1 MNIDIFAEHFSEL
14 EDPRQAAKVVYPL
27 FDVVFL
33 TLCAVIAGCEGWEDI
48 EDFGENRF
56 DWLQEHGF
64 FKLGLPVHD
73 TIARVMSLLDSEAL
87 QRCFASWMQACTE
100 LTDGQVVAIDGK
112 TLRGSYNRE
121 DRCSSIHMVSAFASA
136 NGVVMGQVKTDEKSN
151 EITAIPQLL
160 NLLELKGCLVSL
172 DAMGCQKEI
181 AQQIVDK
188 KADYLLT
195 VKGNQGHLH
204 NAVKQVFVGKAH
216 KDSAAQS
223 LEKNRGRLEY
233 REFQVCPANE
243 LPEKLKAAWP
253 ALTTLGMATTYRVE
267 KHKRAVLEQ
276 RYFISS
282 ADLNA
287 ERLSQ
292 AVREHWGIENQL
304 HWVLDVSLGEDA
316 CQIYRGN
323 AAANLATMRHF
334 GLNMLRVEKR
344 KMSIRRK
351 QRQALMNEAYLD
363 AVLEAG
369 MSVVIK

>member
-14 EDPRQAAKVVYPL
+14 EDPRQASKVVYPL

-160 NLLELKGCLVSL
+160 HLLELKGCLVSL

-188 KADYLLT
+188 EADYLLT
-195 VKGNQGHLH
+195 VKGNQGQLH
-204 NAVKQVFVGKAH
+204 DAVKQVFAGKAR

-233 REFQVCPANE
+233 REFQVCDASE

-282 ADLNA
+282 AALSA
-287 ERLSQ
+287 ERLAS
-292 AVREHWGIENQL
+292 AVREHWSIENQL

-323 AAANLATMRHF
+323 AATNLATMRHF
-334 GLNMLRVEKR
+334 GLNMLRAEKR

>member
-1 MNIDIFAEHFSEL
+1 
-14 EDPRQAAKVVYPL
+14 
-27 FDVVFL
+27 
-33 TLCAVIAGCEGWEDI
+33 
-48 EDFGENRF
+48 
-56 DWLQEHGF
+56 
-64 FKLGLPVHD
+64 
-73 TIARVMSLLDSEAL
+73 
-87 QRCFASWMQACTE
+87 
-100 LTDGQVVAIDGK
+100 
-112 TLRGSYNRE
+112 
-121 DRCSSIHMVSAFASA
+121 
-136 NGVVMGQVKTDEKSN
+136 MGQVKADEKSN

-204 NAVKQVFVGKAH
+204 DAVKQVFAGKAY

-233 REFQVCPANE
+233 REFQVCPASE

-253 ALTTLGMATTYRVE
+253 ELTTLGMATTYRVE

-282 ADLNA
+282 AALSA
-287 ERLSQ
+287 ERLSR
-292 AVREHWGIENQL
+292 AAREHWGIENQL

-323 AAANLATMRHF
+323 AATNLATMRHF
-334 GLNMLRVEKR
+334 SLNMLRAEKR